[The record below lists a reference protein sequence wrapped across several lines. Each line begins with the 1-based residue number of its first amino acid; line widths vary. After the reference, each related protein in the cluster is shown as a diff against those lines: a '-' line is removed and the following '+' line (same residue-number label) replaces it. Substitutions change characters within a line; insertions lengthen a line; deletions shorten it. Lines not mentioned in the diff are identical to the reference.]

1 MLFSSFPQCVE
12 HLHLSNVV
20 HCNLSAMSFMRFYDG
35 IYRIIDVQDSRLG
48 SEFYGLLNVDV
59 CPIFNAMT
67 LNALLGAFALQNAEV
82 TYHMLCNAGECSGLG
97 APRVGNLLPG
107 ERI

>member
-1 MLFSSFPQCVE
+1 ME

-48 SEFYGLLNVDV
+48 SEFYGILN
-59 CPIFNAMT
+59 I
-67 LNALLGAFALQNAEV
+67 EV
-82 TYHMLCNAGECSGLG
+82 GLH
-97 APRVGNLLPG
+97 RVVFPLIVL
-107 ERI
+107 RAV